1 MNKPGILDNIR
12 IVLSHTSHPG
22 NIGAAARAM
31 KTMGFNSLYLINPKH
46 FPDGHA
52 NAMSAGAD
60 DLLVNA
66 VVCTSLDEALEG
78 TTLAVAV
85 TARHR
90 DLSHAVFTTR
100 QAAPQI
106 LENAV
111 NCKIALVFGTEMSG
125 LTNEEVNKCQMLVT
139 IPSNPEYSSLNLAAA
154 VQILTYELRMTLPET
169 GLVEAKSRELAQFED
184 VERFYNH
191 LEQVMVETGFLD
203 PNEPKRLMQRM
214 RRLFVRAQLEKEEVN
229 ILRGILS
236 ATQKVD

>member
-60 DLLVNA
+60 DLLQSA
-66 VVCTSLDEALEG
+66 VVCNTLDEALQG
-78 TTLAVAV
+78 TTLSVAV

-90 DLSHAVFTTR
+90 DLSHAVFSTR

-106 LENAV
+106 LENAA
-111 NCKIALVFGTEMSG
+111 NCKVALVFGTEMSG

-154 VQILTYELRMTLPET
+154 VQILTYELRMALPEI

>member
-1 MNKPGILDNIR
+1 M
-12 IVLSHTSHPG
+12 SHTSHPG

-60 DLLVNA
+60 DLLENA
-66 VVCTSLDEALEG
+66 VVCNSLDEALHG
-78 TTLAVAV
+78 TTVAVAV

-90 DLSHAVFTTR
+90 DLSHAVLTSR

-106 LENAV
+106 LEYAGDCHV
-111 NCKIALVFGTEMSG
+111 ALVFGTEMSG
-125 LTNEEVNKCQMLVT
+125 LTNEEVNKCQMLAT
-139 IPSNPEYSSLNLAAA
+139 IPSNPDYSSLNLAAA
-154 VQILTYELRMTLPET
+154 VQILTYELRMALPET
-169 GLVEAKSRELAQFED
+169 GLVEVKSRELAQFED
-184 VERFYNH
+184 VERFYGH

-203 PNEPKRLMQRM
+203 PKEPKRLMQRM

-236 ATQKVD
+236 ATQKS